1 MDSKSIV
8 RFVRPW
14 VQIPPAAPQKACNQ
28 VDFRLFSFS
37 QVFNKLY
44 KNHRSFTSAGF
55 LPASLLYLT
64 NDFIPAILYQV
75 RIYKI
80 KYYMETQPMPA
91 KKHIELIDILK
102 GIAILSVLLCHSIIV
117 YPINL
122 EAIPCFLSF
131 PVFYALIM
139 KSTTDNTFFLE
150 QSAFWFPML
159 FSVQLPL
166 CAKSPVVVLLIDKS
180 T

>member
-1 MDSKSIV
+1 
-8 RFVRPW
+8 
-14 VQIPPAAPQKACNQ
+14 
-28 VDFRLFSFS
+28 
-37 QVFNKLY
+37 
-44 KNHRSFTSAGF
+44 
-55 LPASLLYLT
+55 
-64 NDFIPAILYQV
+64 
-75 RIYKI
+75 
-80 KYYMETQPMPA
+80 METQPMPA

-102 GIAILSVLLCHSIIV
+102 GVAILSVLLCHSIIV

-122 EAIPCFLSF
+122 EAIPWCLSIKLFVDAYQCQCFLSF
-131 PVFYALIM
+131 PVFCALIM